1 MRLSFYS
8 GLAIAVLAA
17 DTAQANKLDDFNDE
31 ALLAQIEESDN
42 KDWSLAQNASE
53 GDASLSTGAD
63 TEAGNDSE
71 AWATASSGS
80 EGESE
85 SDAEL
90 DSEGSADSASDSGS
104 DLDSDSDADADDD
117 SLAQTGADA

>member
-1 MRLSFYS
+1 M
-8 GLAIAVLAA
+8 
-17 DTAQANKLDDFNDE
+17 DDFNEE
-31 ALLAQIEESDN
+31 AYLAQIDESDN

-85 SDAEL
+85 SDAEG
-90 DSEGSADSASDSGS
+90 DSEGSADSGSDSGS
-104 DLDSDSDADADDD
+104 DLDSESDAEADDD
-117 SLAQTGADA
+117 ALAQTGAES